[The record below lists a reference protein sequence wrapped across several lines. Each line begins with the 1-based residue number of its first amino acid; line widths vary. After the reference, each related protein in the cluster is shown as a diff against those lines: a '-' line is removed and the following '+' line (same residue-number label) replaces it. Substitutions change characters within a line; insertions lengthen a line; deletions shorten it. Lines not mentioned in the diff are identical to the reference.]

1 MLKDEVKK
9 KITQK
14 DLKNNGE
21 NKNNQRASKN
31 FQLEG

>member
-1 MLKDEVKK
+1 MKSEK